1 MIKQNDLSLDDIQI
15 GQKAQFKV
23 IITKS
28 MIDRFADLSGDFN
41 SLHMDESYSKNEGF
55 EKRVC
60 HGMFLASLFSRL
72 IGMHL
77 PGKNALY
84 LSQSLKFISPCY
96 VDDEISVEGTVLRK
110 SLSSKIVTLKT
121 IITKKPDV
129 KIVIGE
135 AKVMIRGTNI
145 VKR

>member
-121 IITKKPDV
+121 IITKNQMLRLLL
-129 KIVIGE
+129 E
-135 AKVMIRGTNI
+135 RQ
-145 VKR
+145 RL